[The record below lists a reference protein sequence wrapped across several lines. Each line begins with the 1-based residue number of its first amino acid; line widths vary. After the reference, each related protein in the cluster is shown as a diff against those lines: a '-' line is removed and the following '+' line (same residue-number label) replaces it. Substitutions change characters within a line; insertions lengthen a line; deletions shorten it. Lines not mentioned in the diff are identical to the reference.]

1 MALIDIILARCSHAR
16 ARTYESV
23 VFTQSTCD
31 DCGDI
36 SITPADFVP
45 WGR

>member
-1 MALIDIILARCSHAR
+1 MALIDIILARCTHSR
-16 ARTYESV
+16 ARTYQSV

-36 SITPADFVP
+36 SISPTDYAP
-45 WGR
+45 WTR